1 VLQEAVDPR
10 TPLLVRVMFLAIVGS
25 NLDVFFMKRIGGL
38 KQQVGAGLREPTA
51 DGRTPLMQIAE
62 SLEIVRTLEGRRRGA
77 LERVLAQLATHGIEI
92 VPYASLNDE
101 DRAYLRT
108 IYVDN
113 NYPLVTPQATD
124 PAHPFPFI
132 SNLSLNLLVALRYPS
147 DPTPALARVK
157 VPVGG
162 GNPRFLQLPNRTTF
176 VAMEDVMANN
186 LDLLFPGMEI
196 ETCTMFRVT
205 RNANTERD
213 EETADDLLS
222 MIESELRDR
231 KFAPI
236 VRLQVAADMSP
247 QHRSM
252 LVSELGL
259 DDQADV
265 FAVSGMLG
273 MRDLM
278 ALAQLPF
285 AELHDPPH
293 HPADHPELLSERNIL
308 DLVRESGPILLHH
321 PYQSFANSVERVL
334 RDASRDPNVR
344 AIKMT
349 LYRTSAD
356 SKAMHYLI
364 EAAQNG
370 KQVAVVVE
378 LKARFDEAANI
389 RWANRMEEVGIHVTY
404 GVVGLKTH
412 CKVILIV
419 RQDEDGLRRYAHVGT
434 GNYHAGTARV
444 YCDLGLVTCD
454 PGIGRDLTEVLNY
467 LTTGY
472 KPNRDY
478 GKLLV
483 APKSCKTMLLKKIKR
498 EMVLHGPETP
508 GVIQIQANALEDE
521 DMTRALYRA
530 SQAGVRVDLIVR
542 DTCRLRPGIPGLSEN
557 VRVISIVGR
566 FLEHARIYYFRN
578 GGQEEY
584 YIGSADP
591 MKRNLESRV
600 EILAP
605 VERESL
611 QQQLRQ
617 IFDTELQDRRAA
629 WEMQPDGSYVQRR
642 PDSDRAKC
650 AQTQFVETAERLLR
664 QATRLRLRK
673 TRGIRRN
680 MR

>member
-1 VLQEAVDPR
+1 
-10 TPLLVRVMFLAIVGS
+10 
-25 NLDVFFMKRIGGL
+25 
-38 KQQVGAGLREPTA
+38 
-51 DGRTPLMQIAE
+51 
-62 SLEIVRTLEGRRRGA
+62 
-77 LERVLAQLATHGIEI
+77 
-92 VPYASLNDE
+92 
-101 DRAYLRT
+101 
-108 IYVDN
+108 
-113 NYPLVTPQATD
+113 
-124 PAHPFPFI
+124 
-132 SNLSLNLLVALRYPS
+132 
-147 DPTPALARVK
+147 
-157 VPVGG
+157 
-162 GNPRFLQLPNRTTF
+162 
-176 VAMEDVMANN
+176 
-186 LDLLFPGMEI
+186 
-196 ETCTMFRVT
+196 
-205 RNANTERD
+205 
-213 EETADDLLS
+213 
-222 MIESELRDR
+222 
-231 KFAPI
+231 
-236 VRLQVAADMSP
+236 
-247 QHRSM
+247 
-252 LVSELGL
+252 
-259 DDQADV
+259 
-265 FAVSGMLG
+265 
-273 MRDLM
+273 
-278 ALAQLPF
+278 
-285 AELHDPPH
+285 
-293 HPADHPELLSERNIL
+293 
-308 DLVRESGPILLHH
+308 
-321 PYQSFANSVERVL
+321 
-334 RDASRDPNVR
+334 
-344 AIKMT
+344 
-349 LYRTSAD
+349 
-356 SKAMHYLI
+356 
-364 EAAQNG
+364 
-370 KQVAVVVE
+370 
-378 LKARFDEAANI
+378 
-389 RWANRMEEVGIHVTY
+389 
-404 GVVGLKTH
+404 
-412 CKVILIV
+412 VILIV

-611 QQQLRQ
+611 QQRLRQ